1 MVPLN
6 VSFSALPGWRRS
18 AGLLFLRGK
27 SRQKRAGETPDP
39 LFLPNR
45 SVSGEIPGLP
55 PNFQLSFVIGAMVYG
70 LRLTALESIG
80 TSNDAKQIDGS
91 IPLAGRQPKLEKILA
106 TDQMPEGISGSVAT
120 QRPI

>member
-1 MVPLN
+1 M
-6 VSFSALPGWRRS
+6 
-18 AGLLFLRGK
+18 
-27 SRQKRAGETPDP
+27 
-39 LFLPNR
+39 
-45 SVSGEIPGLP
+45 P